1 MERLCPHCH
10 KPIND
15 DDALLCL
22 FCGESLKDPSTTK
35 RSILIIV
42 VILIIIAFLLLQI
55 L

>member
-22 FCGESLKDPSTTK
+22 FCGESISSPSASR
-35 RSILIIV
+35 RSIMII
-42 VILIIIAFLLLQI
+42 IIALIIIAFLLLQI